1 VGIKKGKTYPDE
13 FIMLM
18 AHWDHLGKDS
28 SLDGDQIYNGAVDNA
43 TGTALIMSVAE
54 RLKNEDTE
62 RSVMFLGLTAEE
74 SGLLGSAYLAENFPF
89 DYSQIVAGMNFDGI
103 PAIGKTKDML
113 VIGYGASELEDVL
126 KKHLKKIFK
135 GHYA

>member
-1 VGIKKGKTYPDE
+1 
-13 FIMLM
+13 M

-74 SGLLGSAYLAENFPF
+74 SRFFS
-89 DYSQIVAGMNFDGI
+89 S
-103 PAIGKTKDML
+103 
-113 VIGYGASELEDVL
+113 
-126 KKHLKKIFK
+126 
-135 GHYA
+135 

>member
-1 VGIKKGKTYPDE
+1 MGIKKGKTYPNE

-54 RLKNEDTE
+54 RLKNEDLE
-62 RSVMFLGLTAEE
+62 FSKSLD
-74 SGLLGSAYLAENFPF
+74 NIKN
-89 DYSQIVAGMNFDGI
+89 QILYNKNNEV
-103 PAIGKTKDML
+103 
-113 VIGYGASELEDVL
+113 
-126 KKHLKKIFK
+126 
-135 GHYA
+135 